1 MDSSQ
6 EKTLNNYIDLLAN
19 EDCFEASEF
28 IKQSLKSEMY
38 GTKGIVKIYRD
49 TFEITRQDLIS
60 ELSDQFLADTNL
72 SVDEAVEK
80 YTSSVY
86 QINNNIQSQI
96 KLNILQ
102 FVQSNNNYL
111 SKDYPSSVEVAQF
124 LLRENSDSIQTLIQ
138 NRLLTIFNEIL
149 FMSAR
154 QSGVSNAGNT
164 GEDFV
169 ALILESIGLNE
180 GVGYRRELKTQKG
193 ANTDIVI
200 PFVEDFEEHK
210 VKAYCAVQFSTND
223 RLRMVGGELKHGAK
237 TYTILGSGLP
247 ASSKNCDAIGIG
259 HLRNVKEKNI
269 KLVIYEFERQRLI
282 KKLEEKS
289 KVKNKDGKPN
299 KGNKEA
305 LEKLNIYRD
314 YSISFS
320 KFSQEIEDL
329 GIA

>member
-1 MDSSQ
+1 MYLSQ
-6 EKTLNNYIDLLAN
+6 EKTLNNYIDLLAS
-19 EDCFEASEF
+19 EDFFEASEF
-28 IKQSLKSEMY
+28 IKQSLKDEIY
-38 GTKGIVKIYRD
+38 GTKGIVKVYRD
-49 TFEITRQDLIS
+49 TFEITRQNLIS
-60 ELSDQFLADTNL
+60 ELSDQFLTDTNL
-72 SVDEAVEK
+72 SKDEAVEK
-80 YTSSVY
+80 YTSGVY
-86 QINNNIQSQI
+86 LTNNNIQSQI

-102 FVQSNNNYL
+102 FIQSNNNYL
-111 SKDYPSSVEVAQF
+111 SKDYPNSVEVAQF

-138 NRLLTIFNEIL
+138 NRLLTIFNEML

-169 ALILESIGLNE
+169 ALILESVGLNE
-180 GVGYRRELKTQKG
+180 GVGYRRELETEKG

-269 KLVIYEFERQRLI
+269 KLVIYALERQRVI
-282 KKLEEKS
+282 EKLEERS

-299 KGNKEA
+299 KASQEA
-305 LEKLNIYRD
+305 LEKLNIYKD

-320 KFSQEIEDL
+320 EFAQEMKDL
-329 GIA
+329 GIT